1 MYSYTSA
8 NLFTVVQVD
17 KSITPKQSQIII
29 ISGLIIGYNVVESSR
44 PKLNLARQN
53 IFSAS
58 PHVAKVSRLFIS
70 KWTVHNRTR
79 FHSCKINTTLY

>member
-1 MYSYTSA
+1 MYSHTSA

-17 KSITPKQSQIII
+17 KSITLKQSQIII

-79 FHSCKINTTLY
+79 FHSCKINTTLH